1 MPFPAVLC
9 ILKQFVLAAEPET
22 ESREFDFR
30 HDQRDRETGFQATLR
45 SYFRECRGFEGSN
58 GSQRYFV

>member
-1 MPFPAVLC
+1 MMPLPAGLR

-22 ESREFDFR
+22 EIQEFDSK
-30 HDQRDRETGFQATLR
+30 HDQGDRETEFQATLR

-58 GSQRYFV
+58 GS